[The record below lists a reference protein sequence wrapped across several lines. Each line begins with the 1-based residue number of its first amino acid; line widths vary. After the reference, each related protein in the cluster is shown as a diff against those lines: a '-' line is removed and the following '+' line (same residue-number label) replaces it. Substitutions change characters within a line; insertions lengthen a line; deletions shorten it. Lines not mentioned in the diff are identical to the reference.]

1 MKHLFFSDVLYANR
15 DGISER
21 FQIPIDK
28 RIYVFEDVDCHDDEN
43 NLVLD
48 RAQKE
53 KNEKVE
59 LEKREP
65 QPQLVTTKTQVYKAA
80 DNATVENTPPQEK
93 LTLSGL
99 LNIMDGILET
109 PGCIIIM
116 TSNYPER
123 LDGALIR
130 PGRIDLKIEFPYCD
144 AMMIIDLIAKFYDV
158 HILHLVL

>member
-130 PGRIDLKIEFPYCD
+130 PGRIDLKIAFPYCD

>member
-1 MKHLFFSDVLYANR
+1 MEHLFFNYVLYANR

-53 KNEKVE
+53 KNDKVE

-109 PGCIIIM
+109 PGRIIIM

-144 AMMIIDLIAKFYDV
+144 AMMIIDLIENFYDV

>member
-1 MKHLFFSDVLYANR
+1 MF
-15 DGISER
+15 
-21 FQIPIDK
+21 
-28 RIYVFEDVDCHDDEN
+28 
-43 NLVLD
+43 LVG
-48 RAQKE
+48 
-53 KNEKVE
+53 
-59 LEKREP
+59 
-65 QPQLVTTKTQVYKAA
+65 AA

-109 PGCIIIM
+109 PGFVIIM
-116 TSNYPER
+116 ISNYPER

-144 AMMIIDLIAKFYDV
+144 AMMIIDLIEKFYDV

>member
-93 LTLSGL
+93 VTLSGL

-109 PGCIIIM
+109 PGCVIIM
-116 TSNYPER
+116 ISNNPER

-144 AMMIIDLIAKFYDV
+144 AMMIIDLIEKFYDV